1 MPRDPFKPL
10 NEKEQRF
17 VHHFVREHYAEA
29 AMALVARKC
38 RIPEDEAQRIWKRA
52 HVQAEIQRRKSHIE
66 VEEDRLIARE
76 RVRQEEAD
84 NRRDQVSLNDA
95 EKAIKAVLTLDPAEH
110 SSAVLEAV
118 KLVMVYTGTIRD
130 GNRVKIATGAL
141 DPGQT
146 PLAQPVPANPGPS
159 FYESIFAVERVTP
172 AEDGAAAPA
181 PAPLFPAD
189 APEPPKAAKP
199 AQSNRP
205 AQAAQ
210 AAQAAQPAAAFPKKS
225 TAKHLD
231 VEIT

>member
-17 VHHFVREHYAEA
+17 VHHFVRERYAEA
-29 AMALVARKC
+29 ALALVARKC
-38 RIPEDEAQRIWKRA
+38 RIPEDEAQRIYKRT

-66 VEEDRLIARE
+66 IEEDRLIARE
-76 RVRQEEAD
+76 RVHQEEAD

-95 EKAIKAVLTLDPAEH
+95 EKAIKAVLSLDPAEH

-146 PLAQPVPANPGPS
+146 PLAQPAPVNPGPS

-172 AEDGAAAPA
+172 AENDAAAPA
-181 PAPLFPAD
+181 PAPLFPEA
-189 APEPPKAAKP
+189 AAETPRPAKAAP
-199 AQSNRP
+199 AGQAGQT
-205 AQAAQ
+205 AQAAP
-210 AAQAAQPAAAFPKKS
+210 PAAASPKKS
-225 TAKHLD
+225 TAKVLD

>member
-76 RVRQEEAD
+76 RVQQAEAD

-130 GNRVKIATGAL
+130 GNRVKIATGSLEAA
-141 DPGQT
+141 QT
-146 PLAQPVPANPGPS
+146 PLAQPAPVNGGPS
-159 FYESIFAVERVTP
+159 FYESIFAVERETP

-189 APEPPKAAKP
+189 APEAPKAAKP
-199 AQSNRP
+199 AQPGRP
-205 AQAAQ
+205 AQPAPGTTAAS
-210 AAQAAQPAAAFPKKS
+210 PKKS

>member
-38 RIPEDEAQRIWKRA
+38 RIPEDEAQRIWKRT

-66 VEEDRLIARE
+66 IEEDRLIARE
-76 RVRQEEAD
+76 RVQQAEAD

-95 EKAIKAVLTLDPAEH
+95 ERAIKGVLSLDPKEHSAAVLD
-110 SSAVLEAV
+110 AVR
-118 KLVMVYTGTIRD
+118 LVMVYTGTIRD
-130 GNRVKIATGAL
+130 GNRVKITPGAL
-141 DPGQT
+141 EAGQT
-146 PLAQPVPANPGPS
+146 PLAQLAPEAPGPS
-159 FYESIFAVERVTP
+159 FYQSIFAVEREMPAENPAPGTP
-172 AEDGAAAPA
+172 A
-181 PAPLFPAD
+181 APLFPAD
-189 APEPPKAAKP
+189 APEPARAAQP
-199 AQSNRP
+199 SQPGRP

-210 AAQAAQPAAAFPKKS
+210 PAPPSPKKS

>member
-29 AMALVARKC
+29 ALALVARKC
-38 RIPEDEAQRIWKRA
+38 RIPEDEAQRIYKRT

-66 VEEDRLIARE
+66 IEEDRLIARE
-76 RVRQEEAD
+76 RVHQEEAD
-84 NRRDQVSLNDA
+84 SRRDQVSLNDA
-95 EKAIKAVLTLDPAEH
+95 ERAIKGVLNLDPAEH

-130 GNRVKIATGAL
+130 GNRVKVAAGSL
-141 DPGQT
+141 DAGQT
-146 PLAQPVPANPGPS
+146 PLAQPAPDNPGPS
-159 FYESIFAVERVTP
+159 FYESIFAVEREAP
-172 AEDGAAAPA
+172 AENTAPAPA
-181 PAPLFPAD
+181 PAPLFPEA
-189 APEPPKAAKP
+189 APAPPKAAQP
-199 AQSNRP
+199 AQPSRP
-205 AQAAQ
+205 AQAAP
-210 AAQAAQPAAAFPKKS
+210 PAEASPKKS